1 MLLDRIRPKV
11 QKETV
16 SDNGEPESAKRI
28 PGEPTPKV
36 IPNLAFLALSE
47 HERADLEARY
57 RAFGMQ

>member
-11 QKETV
+11 LKETV

-28 PGEPTPKV
+28 PGEPAPKT

-47 HERADLEARY
+47 HEKADL
-57 RAFGMQ
+57 